1 MSPPL
6 RPIDV
11 HLVFA
16 GMSSGEELIRISRS
30 IAATMDVLIC
40 RRVDDESVVVRFAG
54 AADRTI
60 ELAALFPPSATFNM
74 RF

>member
-1 MSPPL
+1 
-6 RPIDV
+6 
-11 HLVFA
+11 
-16 GMSSGEELIRISRS
+16 
-30 IAATMDVLIC
+30 MDVLIC

-60 ELAALFPPSATFNM
+60 ELAAFLAPPATFNM